1 MTTAG
6 FLTGAAQ
13 VSLLL
18 ILLGLAVAFIRL
30 AKGPSLADRVV
41 ALDMMTVTII
51 SFCGVYA
58 VFMDEPSFLDV
69 AIVLAL
75 VGFLATVALARYAEH
90 RLQRDGEGADTP
102 ETDTPQNAET
112 SHD

>member
-1 MTTAG
+1 MTSAV
-6 FLTGAAQ
+6 FLSVAIQA
-13 VSLLL
+13 SLLL
-18 ILLGLAVAFIRL
+18 ILLGLAVALIRL
-30 AKGPSLADRVV
+30 VKGPSLSDRVV

-75 VGFLATVALARYAEH
+75 VGFLATVALARYAEK
-90 RLQRDGEGADTP
+90 RLQDEDADRAAL
-102 ETDTPQNAET
+102 EKEQFRWLI
-112 SHD
+112 S